1 MSSNGAVGCPEDM
14 QVESVHEGSLKHH
27 DAVIKK
33 QSNLSNSIADTNG
46 KHLFRLNNCILGSSF
61 SKTDSFQ
68 VTYDYKIYLGF
79 LQIQRQH
86 PVRLQ
91 IPKQRKVNCL
101 ASKNGMQLL
110 CGVGM

>member
-14 QVESVHEGSLKHH
+14 QVESALEGSLKHR
-27 DAVIKK
+27 DAVINK

-46 KHLFRLNNCILGSSF
+46 KHLFRLNDCISRLI
-61 SKTDSFQ
+61 KTDSFQ
-68 VTYDYKIYLGF
+68 VTYAYKIYLGF
-79 LQIQRQH
+79 LQIQRLH

-91 IPKQRKVNCL
+91 IPKQRKVNSL